1 MNRSFGEQAMRGF
14 TVLVAV
20 LFAVL
25 AVGLAQNQPRAPL
38 EFDGLVTPSG
48 KVNISAAVD
57 GLLETVAFDRGD
69 VVEKGQL
76 VATLKSEVEE
86 AQVKLAKARADME
99 AELRRSQ
106 ASLAYSSS
114 KLLEDEKLFEK
125 GILSEQ
131 EYEEIKTQKALD
143 EAAVLQARENT
154 RLAAIEHERAV
165 AFLGERRLYSPITG
179 VVVER
184 FLSPGELMT
193 RQTETKILQLAQI
206 SPLWV
211 ELILAVAELG
221 TVSVGMKAEVRLEQ
235 PVGGVHTATVTVVD
249 RVIDP
254 GSGTFGVRLELPNPD
269 QALPAGL
276 KCKVRFVQ

>member
-1 MNRSFGEQAMRGF
+1 MRGF

-25 AVGLAQNQPRAPL
+25 AVGLTQNQSGVPL

-76 VATLKSEVEE
+76 VATLKSDVEK

-114 KLLEDEKLFEK
+114 KLLEDEKLYEK

-154 RLAAIEHERAV
+154 QLAAIEHERAV

-193 RQTETKILQLAQI
+193 RQTETKILELAQI

-211 ELILAVAELG
+211 ELILEVAELG

-276 KCKVRFVQ
+276 KCKVRFVR